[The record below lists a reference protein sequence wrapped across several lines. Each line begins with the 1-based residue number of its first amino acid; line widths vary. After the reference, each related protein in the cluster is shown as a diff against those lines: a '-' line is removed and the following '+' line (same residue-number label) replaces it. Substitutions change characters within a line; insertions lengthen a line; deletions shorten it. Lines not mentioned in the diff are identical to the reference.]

1 VITTLSVFHA
11 SDKLPGLRGCGAE
24 AHFSVHTVEVV
35 PEKGIEP
42 SRPYFQPSESG
53 CGRSTARRI
62 HGYLGGIEA
71 GRSETKEAGGYCS
84 ATVGRG
90 ACSDEDSRP

>member
-1 VITTLSVFHA
+1 MITTLSVFHA

-24 AHFSVHTVEVV
+24 ANFSVHTVEVV

-53 CGRSTARRI
+53 CGRLAARR
-62 HGYLGGIEA
+62 LQ
-71 GRSETKEAGGYCS
+71 